1 MIELKLT
8 PKQAQLLTGLSEVEL
23 EDLLEG
29 AEDKGAVLFEKAR
42 ERSKT
47 LSDAKVKEGYSKLGR
62 RATQLLRPL
71 AEKYGFE
78 VGETIEESFEALHAA
93 LSDIPKGSVG
103 ELTKDELTSNPIV
116 KQIIAERLKTVTEK
130 YDAEKKALELQVNE
144 TRRTATK
151 ATAAKA
157 IAEILRAENAVLGQA
172 TPERASEIA
181 LNLIGLDNITIDSAG
196 NIVIMNN
203 GQPATDDF
211 GNALS
216 LADAVKANWVM
227 GFNSAD
233 PGKQGAGAPPP
244 GAGKKADGK
253 FNFASAE
260 EAQKLLSNPKITPTE
275 RMEIFK
281 AIAELG

>member
-8 PKQAQLLTGLSEVEL
+8 PKQASLLTGLSEVDL
-23 EDLLEG
+23 EELLEG
-29 AEDKGAVLFEKAR
+29 ADDKGAVLFEKAR

-71 AEKYGFE
+71 AEKYGFDL
-78 VGETIEESFEALHAA
+78 GETIEESMEALQTA
-93 LSDIPKGSVG
+93 LSDVPKGAGG
-103 ELTKDELTSNPIV
+103 ELTKEELTSNPIV
-116 KQIIAERLKTVTEK
+116 KQILAERLKSVQEK

-181 LNLIGLDNITIDSAG
+181 LNLIGLDNIQIDNAG

-216 LADAVKANWVM
+216 LSDAVKANWVM

-233 PGKQGAGAPPP
+233 PGKQGGNPPAP

-253 FNFASAE
+253 YNFATAD
-260 EAQKLLSNPKITPTE
+260 EAQKLLSNPKITAAE
-275 RMEIFK
+275 RAEIFK
-281 AIAELG
+281 AIAEL

>member
-8 PKQAQLLTGLSEVEL
+8 PKQASLLTGLSEVEL
-23 EDLLEG
+23 EDLLES
-29 AEDKGAVLFEKAR
+29 ADDKGAVLFEKAR

-78 VGETIEESFEALHAA
+78 LGETIEESMEALQTA
-93 LSDIPKGSVG
+93 LSDVPKGSAG
-103 ELTKDELTSNPIV
+103 ELTKEELASNPIV
-116 KQIIAERLKTVTEK
+116 KAIVAERLKSVAEK

-144 TRRTATK
+144 TRKAATK

-172 TPERASEIA
+172 TPEKASEIA
-181 LNLIGLDNITIDSAG
+181 LNLIGLDNIQIDQSG
-196 NIVIMNN
+196 NIVITNG

-227 GFNSAD
+227 GFNSVD
-233 PGKQGAGAPPP
+233 PGKQGGNPPPP

-253 FNFASAE
+253 YNFASAE
-260 EAQKLLSNPKITPTE
+260 EAQKLLSNPKITAQE

-281 AIAELG
+281 AIAEL

>member
-8 PKQAQLLTGLSEVEL
+8 PKQASLLTGLSEVDL
-23 EDLLEG
+23 EELLEG
-29 AEDKGAVLFEKAR
+29 ADDKGAVLFEKAR

-71 AEKYGFE
+71 AEKYGFDL
-78 VGETIEESFEALHAA
+78 GETIEESMEALQNA
-93 LSDIPKGSVG
+93 LSDVPKGSAG
-103 ELTKDELTSNPIV
+103 ELTKEELTSNPIV
-116 KQIIAERLKTVTEK
+116 KQILAERLKSVTEK

-144 TRRTATK
+144 TRRTAAK

-172 TPERASEIA
+172 TPEKASEIA
-181 LNLIGLDNITIDSAG
+181 LNLIGLDNIQIDAGG

-211 GNALS
+211 GNALL

-233 PGKQGAGAPPP
+233 PGKQGGNPPPP
-244 GAGKKADGK
+244 GAGKKVDSK

-260 EAQKLLSNPKITPTE
+260 EAQKLLSNPKITAQE